1 MTPTDGLTA
10 SLDVALIANRMQ
22 AICREMTNTLQRS
35 GRSSVLS
42 MGRDFSVAIVS
53 AQGELLVSAESIPVH
68 VLGIELQAQA
78 MLRAHPDIV
87 EGDAYLHNDPYSGN
101 THHAD
106 HAILVPVFHDGVHVF
121 TACAKAH
128 QADAGNAVPTTYSP
142 RARDIYE
149 EGALNFPAVRVQRG
163 FGDIEDIIRICKQRI
178 RVPDQWYGDY
188 LAALGAARI
197 GERRLKELIEQHGAQ
212 TLAAFAR
219 DWFDYSERRMRSA
232 IRSLPARVVHGTTLT
247 DPLPG
252 APDGVELRTE
262 IAVDPQQGTVR
273 IDLRD
278 NPDCIPAGINLS
290 MATSISAA
298 AVGFFNSISA
308 EVPHNSGSFR
318 CLEIQLRE
326 NCIVGIPRHPT
337 SCSMATT
344 HVADRLVNMT
354 QAALTQLGDGY
365 GLAEG
370 GLSMPPCLAVIS
382 GHDPRAGGAA
392 YVNQLMLGATGGPG
406 GPKADGWVNYV
417 MPVVA
422 GLQYRD
428 SVEVDELKYPIHV
441 LEQRLITDS
450 AGAGR
455 HRGAP
460 GSRVVF
466 TTKGDSMTVV
476 HAIDGHIRPPG
487 GVLGGQPGSPADAFI
502 LTEDGERTELAMIA
516 TVELLRGQQM
526 VSVSSGGGGYGHPR
540 QRDPVSVCH
549 DVNEGWVS
557 REAADEIYGVV
568 LVESGTGWSVDLTA
582 TRARRNSSIESPC
595 G

>member
-1 MTPTDGLTA
+1 MTPTEGLTA
-10 SLDVALIANRMQ
+10 SLDVALMANRMQ

-78 MLRAHPDIV
+78 MLSAHPDIV

-106 HAILVPVFHDGVHVF
+106 HAILVPVFHEGVHVF

-212 TLAAFAR
+212 KLAAFAR

-232 IRSLPARVVHGTTLT
+232 IRSLPARVVQGTTLT

-252 APDGVELRTE
+252 AQDGVELRTE

-308 EVPHNSGSFR
+308 DVPHNSGSFR

-382 GHDPRAGGAA
+382 GNDPRAGGAA

-476 HAIDGHIRPPG
+476 HSIDGHIRPPG
-487 GVLGGQPGSPADAFI
+487 GVLCGQPGSPADAFI
-502 LTEDGERTELAMIA
+502 LTEDRERIELAMIA

-568 LVESGTGWSVDLTA
+568 LVESGTGWSVELTA

>member
-1 MTPTDGLTA
+1 MTPGVATQKTA
-10 SLDVALIANRMQ
+10 SLDLALIANRLQ

-53 AQGELLVSAESIPVH
+53 AEGELLASAESIPVH

-78 MLRAHPDIV
+78 VLRAHPDIA
-87 EGDAYLHNDPYSGN
+87 EGDAFLHNDPYSGN

-106 HAILVPVFHDGVHVF
+106 HAILVPVFHEGEHVF

-128 QADAGNAVPTTYSP
+128 QADVGNAVPTTYSP

-149 EGALNFPAVRVQRG
+149 EGALNFPGVRIQRG
-163 FGDIEDIIRICKQRI
+163 FSDVEDIIRICMQRI
-178 RVPDQWYGDY
+178 RVPEQWYGDY

-197 GERRLKELIEQHGAQ
+197 GERALRELCQRHGTA
-212 TLAAFAR
+212 TLANFVH

-232 IRSLPARVVHGTTLT
+232 IRALPERVVKGSTHS
-247 DPLPG
+247 DPFPG
-252 APDGVELRTE
+252 APDGVELRAE
-262 IAVDPQQGTVR
+262 IAIDPDRGSVR

-278 NPDCIPAGINLS
+278 NPDCIPAGVNLS

-298 AVGFFNSISA
+298 AVGFFNSIDA
-308 EVPHNSGSFR
+308 DVPHNSGSFR

-344 HVADRLVNMT
+344 HIADRLVNMT

-370 GLSMPPCLAVIS
+370 GLSMPPCLAVVS
-382 GHDPRAGGAA
+382 GRDPRAGDSA

-406 GPKADGWVNYV
+406 GPNADGWVNYV

-428 SVEVDELKYPIHV
+428 SVEVDELKYPMHV
-441 LEQRLITDS
+441 HEQRLLTDS
-450 AGAGR
+450 GGAGR

-460 GSRVVF
+460 GARVVLS
-466 TTKGDSMTVV
+466 TKASLMTVV
-476 HAIDGHIRPPG
+476 HAIDGHLRPPRGVRG
-487 GVLGGQPGSPADAFI
+487 GGPGSAADAFI
-502 LTEDGERTELAMIA
+502 LTKGDDRIDLDMIA
-516 TVELLRGQQM
+516 TVELLPGQRL
-526 VSVSSGGGGYGHPR
+526 VSLSSGGGGYGDP
-540 QRDPVSVCH
+540 QSRDPSNVCE

-557 REAADEIYGVV
+557 AGAAREIYGVAV
-568 LVESGTGWSVDLTA
+568 VESQAGWRIDTLA
-582 TRARRNSSIESPC
+582 TRALRRPS
-595 G
+595 

>member
-1 MTPTDGLTA
+1 MSYEPSTRPTPN
-10 SLDVALIANRMQ
+10 LDLALIANRMQ
-22 AICREMTNTLQRS
+22 GVCRDMTNTLQRS

-42 MGRDFSVAIVS
+42 MGRDFSVAIIT
-53 AQGELLVSAESIPVH
+53 ADGQLLASAESIPVH

-78 MLRAHPDIV
+78 VSRAHRDLA
-87 EGDAYLHNDPYSGN
+87 EGDAFLHNDPYSGN

-106 HAILVPVFHDGVHVF
+106 HAILVPVFHESRHMF

-149 EGALNFPAVRVQRG
+149 EGALNFPGVRIQRG
-163 FGDIEDIIRICKQRI
+163 YTDIEDIVRICMQRI
-178 RVPDQWYGDY
+178 RVPEQWYGDY

-197 GERRLKELIEQHGAQ
+197 GERRLRSLCEQYGTS
-212 TLAAFAR
+212 TLATFVH

-232 IRSLPARVVHGTTLT
+232 IRALPRRVVHGTAHS

-252 APDGVELRTE
+252 APDGVELATE
-262 IAVDPQQGTVR
+262 ISIDPEHGDVE

-278 NPDCIPAGINLS
+278 NPDCIPAGVNLS

-298 AVGFFNSISA
+298 AVGLFNSIDA
-308 EVPHNSGSFR
+308 DVPHNSGSFR
-318 CLEIQLRE
+318 CLKILLRE

-344 HVADRLVNMT
+344 HIADRLVNMT
-354 QAALTQLGDGY
+354 QAALTELGDGY

-370 GLSMPPCLAVIS
+370 GLGMPPCLAVVS
-382 GHDPRAGGAA
+382 GTDPRAGGAP

-428 SVEVDELKYPIHV
+428 SVEIDELKYPMHV
-441 LEQRLITDS
+441 HEQRLVTDS
-450 AGAGR
+450 CGAGR

-466 TTKGDSMTVV
+466 STKAERMTVV
-476 HAIDGHIRPPG
+476 HAIDGHHRPPRG
-487 GVLGGQPGSPADAFI
+487 ARGGQAGSAADAFI
-502 LTEDGERTELAMIA
+502 LGDDGRRVALEMIA
-516 TVELLRGQQM
+516 TVELLPDQRL
-526 VSVSSGGGGYGHPR
+526 VSLSSGGGGYGDPR
-540 QRDPVSVCH
+540 RRDPDSVCR
-549 DVNEGWVS
+549 DVNERWISAG
-557 REAADEIYGVV
+557 AADDVYRVA
-568 LVESGTGWSVDLTA
+568 LVRCGHDWRVDLAA
-582 TRARRNSSIESPC
+582 TRALRDDQ
-595 G
+595 

>member
-1 MTPTDGLTA
+1 MTLGVQAQRTA
-10 SLDVALIANRMQ
+10 SLDLALIANRLQ

-53 AQGELLVSAESIPVH
+53 AEGELLASAESIPVH

-78 MLRAHPDIV
+78 VLEAHPDIA
-87 EGDAYLHNDPYSGN
+87 EGDAFLHNDPYSGN

-106 HAILVPVFHDGVHVF
+106 HAILVPVFHEGVHIF

-149 EGALNFPAVRVQRG
+149 EGALNFPGVRVQRG
-163 FGDIEDIIRICKQRI
+163 FSDNEDIIRICMQRI
-178 RVPDQWYGDY
+178 RVPEQWYGDY

-197 GERRLKELIEQHGAQ
+197 GERRLRELCQQHGAE
-212 TLAAFAR
+212 TLTDFVR
-219 DWFDYSERRMRSA
+219 DWFDYSERRMRAA
-232 IRSLPARVVHGTTLT
+232 IRSLPSRTVTGSTCS
-247 DPLPG
+247 DPFPG
-252 APDGVELRTE
+252 APDGVELTAE
-262 IAVDPQQGTVR
+262 IAIDPDEGSVR
-273 IDLRD
+273 IDLRE
-278 NPDCIPAGINLS
+278 NPDCVPAGINLS

-298 AVGFFNSISA
+298 AVGLFNSIDA
-308 EVPHNSGSFR
+308 DVPHNSGSFR

-344 HVADRLVNMT
+344 HIADRLVNMI

-382 GHDPRAGGAA
+382 GTDPRAGSDA

-428 SVEVDELKYPIHV
+428 SVEIDELKYPMHV
-441 LEQRLITDS
+441 HEQRLLTDS
-450 AGAGR
+450 GGAGR

-460 GSRVVF
+460 GARVVLS
-466 TTKGDSMTVV
+466 TKAPLMTVV
-476 HAIDGHIRPPG
+476 HAIDGHLRPPR
-487 GVLGGQPGSPADAFI
+487 GVRSGRPGSPADAFI
-502 LTEDGERTELAMIA
+502 LNADDERIDLDMIA
-516 TVELLRGQQM
+516 TVELLSGQRL
-526 VSVSSGGGGYGHPR
+526 VSLSSGGGGYGDPR
-540 QRDPVSVCH
+540 TRDPSSVRA
-549 DVNEGWVS
+549 DVEEGWVS
-557 REAADEIYGVV
+557 PTAAREIYGVAV
-568 LVESGTGWSVDLTA
+568 VESELGWRVDALA
-582 TRARRNSSIESPC
+582 TRALRDP